1 MFSLVIK
8 YEFINLITHLF
19 TTNMMKKIAEKMSR
33 IFIFL

>member
-8 YEFINLITHLF
+8 YEFMNLITHLF
-19 TTNMMKKIAEKMSR
+19 TTDMMKKLAEKMSE